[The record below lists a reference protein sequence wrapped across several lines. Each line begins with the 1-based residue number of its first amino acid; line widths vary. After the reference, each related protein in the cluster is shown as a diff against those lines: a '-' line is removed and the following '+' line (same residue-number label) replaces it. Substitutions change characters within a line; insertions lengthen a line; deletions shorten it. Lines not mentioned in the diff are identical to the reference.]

1 MKRRFLSVILASL
14 MVAGM
19 VGMVAGAD
27 NEVTLPDDKFE
38 TEAEPGTTAP
48 GGEAAD
54 GRLPKGIVFKAES
67 GYKANTCTGY
77 VSGIEPNTDYYDFAQ
92 TLENGSG
99 IGVVR
104 ETADGIYA
112 LRSGDA
118 IKHGDRLERVNEAA
132 EVVEEFT
139 VIFMG
144 NADKNDTI
152 NISDASMMLKLI
164 AGWDVDADAVAAD
177 VNGDGV
183 VNLSDV
189 TLMLQ
194 KVAGWNVEFV
204 KEPVLPGRLEM
215 VTKGYS
221 PCFQTGNGVTWQP
234 ITLSDGIHYDV
245 AVKFN
250 VAENEF
256 ATKIEFLCHSMSDNE
271 GEFTI
276 SVYKWKGDYDTTVAS
291 MPVISEKFVD
301 YPDNTMQILDTT
313 DTSGKGLGEGE
324 YMWRIHEGYDD
335 PDKAATGVGIYF
347 MPQLAPDESTGIKT
361 FLNCKEFNFGPVAN
375 IFYSTAK

>member
-1 MKRRFLSVILASL
+1 MKKRILSVLLASL

-27 NEVTLPDDKFE
+27 NGVTLPDDKFE

-48 GGEAAD
+48 GGEAAN

-67 GYKANTCTGY
+67 GYKANTYTGY

-144 NADKNDTI
+144 NADKNDII

-164 AGWDVDADAVAAD
+164 AGWDVDADSVAAD

-194 KVAGWNVEFV
+194 KVAGWDVEFV
-204 KEPVLPGRLEM
+204 KEPVLPGKLDM
-215 VTKGYS
+215 IASTNAACYKTS
-221 PCFQTGNGVTWQP
+221 NGVGWAP
-234 ITLSDGIHYDV
+234 LTLSDGIHWDV
-245 AVKFN
+245 ATKFN
-250 VAENEF
+250 VEAGKY
-256 ATKIEFLCHSMSDNE
+256 ATSIGILCHSLSDNE
-271 GEFTI
+271 GDLTI
-276 SVYKWKGDYDTTVAS
+276 SVYKWKGDYATTVAA
-291 MPVISEKFVD
+291 MPIISEKFVD
-301 YPDNTMQILDTT
+301 YTDNTVLIFETT
-313 DTSGKGLGEGE
+313 DTSGKGLSEGE
-324 YMWRIHEGYDD
+324 YMWRVHEGYDD
-335 PDKAATGVGIYF
+335 PDKTPTGVGIYY
-347 MPQLAPDESTGIKT
+347 MPELAPDESSGMIT
-361 FLNCKEFNFGPVAN
+361 FLNEKEFNFGPVAN
-375 IFYSTAK
+375 IFYSTAN